1 MAKDVAA
8 PLAPSDALDRT
19 RTSRYQTIV
28 GILLYLSMT
37 TRPDLAYAA
46 AMYSRRTQNATSAL
60 LLQAERSFM
69 YAYHTRDIGI
79 TYARSIDTHLSSAW
93 APYSHLDICGSSDAD
108 WSVRRSTSGWEFRF
122 AGGIVA
128 WGAKKQPSIAL
139 STMQAEIMS
148 GSMAA
153 CEAVFLRGIY
163 TDLGHAP
170 RGPTVLYMDNTA
182 AISLASD
189 PVNHDKAKHIER
201 RHLHI
206 RELRARGVVDVRYVK
221 SEQNT
226 ADMFTKH
233 LPRVRFQALRKTIM
247 NA

>member
-1 MAKDVAA
+1 MNVDRDERGVTLSARRYLEDAARDLFPGGVRQQPTTPTQESLAKDVAA
-8 PLAPSDALDRT
+8 PLAPSDALDRS

-128 WGAKKQPSIAL
+128 CAPDRIRNL
-139 STMQAEIMS
+139 
-148 GSMAA
+148 
-153 CEAVFLRGIY
+153 
-163 TDLGHAP
+163 LGCP
-170 RGPTVLYMDNTA
+170 RPL
-182 AISLASD
+182 
-189 PVNHDKAKHIER
+189 
-201 RHLHI
+201 
-206 RELRARGVVDVRYVK
+206 VV
-221 SEQNT
+221 T
-226 ADMFTKH
+226 
-233 LPRVRFQALRKTIM
+233 
-247 NA
+247 